1 MSLIR
6 TMSVRLTR
14 QSQGLLQAWICGSCK
29 PIRNFAAENQAD
41 KQQNNK
47 CTVML
52 RGLPYKATAADV
64 LRFFKDVDVLG
75 GKDGVHL
82 HARTMGTCF
91 VDINKQ
97 DLTKAKKYN
106 LREIG
111 NRYIEILEETDFKRI
126 YPGYTPPTPQ
136 EKGTLVKLKG
146 LPFGCTK
153 QDIATFFSGFE
164 IAPHGIMKPVK
175 RHASLTGEAYVKF
188 ASKEIAEKALTRHN
202 EYMGSRYIN
211 VYPTDALEVD
221 HKMSVPEF
229 TMSPPHAVFVHSRK
243 SDLGKLYIEKLFS
256 PCEPIHIHLSAAD
269 GIRLWQNGTAVVEFK
284 THSEALEA
292 MSTADQKG
300 SNEEFYLYSVEEK

>member
-1 MSLIR
+1 
-6 TMSVRLTR
+6 MSVRLTR
-14 QSQGLLQAWICGSCK
+14 QSQGLLQAWICGSCT
-29 PIRNFAAENQAD
+29 PIRTFAAENQAD

-47 CTVML
+47 CTIML

-75 GKDGVHL
+75 GREGVHL

-91 VDINKQ
+91 VDINKE
-97 DLTKAKKYN
+97 DLTKAKEYN
-106 LREIG
+106 LKEMG
-111 NRYIEILEETDFKRI
+111 TRYIEILEEKDFKRMF
-126 YPGYTPPTPQ
+126 PGYTTPAPQ

-188 ASKEIAEKALTRHN
+188 ASKEIAEKALSRHN

-229 TMSPPHAVFVHSRK
+229 TMSPPHAVFVHSRNP
-243 SDLGKLYIEKLFS
+243 DLEKLYIEELFS
-256 PCEPIHIHLSAAD
+256 PCEPIHIHLTAAD
-269 GIRLWQNGTAVVEFK
+269 GIRVWQRGTAVVEFK

-300 SNEEFYLYSVEEK
+300 TNEEFYLYSVEDK